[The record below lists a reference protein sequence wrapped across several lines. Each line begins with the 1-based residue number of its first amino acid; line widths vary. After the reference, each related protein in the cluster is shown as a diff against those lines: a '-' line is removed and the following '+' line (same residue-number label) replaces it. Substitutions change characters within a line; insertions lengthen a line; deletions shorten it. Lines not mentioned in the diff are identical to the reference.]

1 LRRVWSYT
9 IFVLTEVYPRKSDL
23 PNNPGIVN
31 PSHRPH
37 INNNGGPS
45 CLLTDDDA
53 DSEFYFSDMKFLRSF
68 ITQQMKD
75 LEMIRPALVIER
87 QRAQRAQE
95 ERNISH

>member
-1 LRRVWSYT
+1 MALHNLCIDRSVPQEIRPPKQS
-9 IFVLTEVYPRKSDL
+9 RSR
-23 PNNPGIVN
+23 N

-37 INNNGGPS
+37 INNNSGPS

-53 DSEFYFSDMKFLRSF
+53 DSAFDSSDMNLLRSF

-75 LEMIRPALVIER
+75 LEMKRPALVIER

-95 ERNISH
+95 ERNI